1 MTIRSID
8 DLDVKGRRVLMRVD
22 FNVPQNDDASISDD
36 TRIRRALPSIRA
48 VLERGARLILM
59 SHLGRPEGK
68 VVPKLRMD
76 PVAERLGELLGK
88 AVRKMDDCVG
98 PEVEEAVMAMQ
109 DGDVVLLENLR
120 FHAGEK
126 EGDAD
131 FADQLARL
139 GEVYVSDAFGTA
151 HRSDASMVAVAE
163 RIPEKGTGYLLQ
175 REVEFLTK
183 AVTSPERPYMAVLG
197 GVKVSD
203 KIKVIRSLIERCD
216 AILIGGGMAYNFLK
230 ARGENVGRSKLE
242 EDSVGLAGELMAEAA
257 RHGVDLL
264 LPVDHVV
271 AGEISDDA
279 ETEIVDEVPDG
290 MMGLDIGPRTVKRF
304 CEKLQQAKTVD
315 WNGPMGVF
323 EKRPFVN
330 GTRAIAEFMA
340 ELDAT
345 TIVGGGDSAAAVEE
359 FGLADKMTHVS
370 TGGGA
375 SLKFLEGKPLPGI
388 EAVADA

>member
-1 MTIRSID
+1 MTIKSIE

-22 FNVPQNDDASISDD
+22 FNVPQNDDGSISDD
-36 TRIRRALPSIRA
+36 TRIRRALPSIQA

-68 VVPKLRMD
+68 PVPKLRMD
-76 PVAERLGELLGK
+76 PVAERLGELLGGP
-88 AVRKMDDCVG
+88 VRKMDDCIG

-109 DGDVVLLENLR
+109 DGDVILLENLR

-126 EGDAD
+126 KGDAD
-131 FADQLARL
+131 FADRLARL
-139 GEVYVSDAFGTA
+139 GEVYVNDAFGTA

-163 RIPEKGTGYLLQ
+163 RIPEKGAGYLLQ
-175 REVEFLTK
+175 KEVEFLTR
-183 AVTSPERPYMAVLG
+183 AVASPERPYMAVLG

-230 ARGENVGRSKLE
+230 ARGENVGRSRLE
-242 EDSVGLAGELMAEAA
+242 EDSVGLAGELMAEAGK
-257 RHGVDLL
+257 RGVDLL

-271 AGEISDDA
+271 ASEISDDA

-290 MMGLDIGPRTVKRF
+290 MMGLDIGPRTIKRF
-304 CEKLQQAKTVD
+304 CEKLQQAKTVV

-323 EKRPFVN
+323 EKQPFAN
-330 GTRAIAEFMA
+330 GTWAIAEFLA

-359 FGLADKMTHVS
+359 FGLADRMSHVS

-375 SLKFLEGKPLPGI
+375 ALKFLEGKTLPGI
-388 EAVADA
+388 EAVDGN

>member
-1 MTIRSID
+1 MTIKSIE

-22 FNVPQNDDASISDD
+22 FNVPQNDDGSISDD

-68 VVPKLRMD
+68 AVPKLRMD
-76 PVAERLGELLGK
+76 PVAERLGELLGRP
-88 AVRKMDDCVG
+88 VRKMNDCIG
-98 PEVEEAVMAMQ
+98 PEVEEAVTTMQ
-109 DGDVVLLENLR
+109 DGDVILLENLR

-126 EGDAD
+126 EGEAD

-163 RIPEKGTGYLLQ
+163 RIPEKGAGYLLQ
-175 REVEFLTK
+175 REVEFLTR
-183 AVTSPERPYMAVLG
+183 AVASPERPYMAVLG

-230 ARGENVGRSKLE
+230 ARGENVGRSKL
-242 EDSVGLAGELMAEAA
+242 LAGELMDEAGK
-257 RHGVDLL
+257 RGVDLL

-271 AGEISDDA
+271 ASEISDDA

-290 MMGLDIGPRTVKRF
+290 MMGLDIGPRTIKRF
-304 CEKLQQAKTVD
+304 CEKLQQAKTVV

-323 EKRPFVN
+323 EKQPFAN
-330 GTRAIAEFMA
+330 GTWAIAEFLA

-359 FGLADKMTHVS
+359 FGLADKMSHVS

-375 SLKFLEGKPLPGI
+375 ALKFLEGKTLPGI
-388 EAVADA
+388 EAVDGD

>member
-1 MTIRSID
+1 MTIKGIG

-36 TRIRRALPSIRA
+36 TRIRRALPSIQA
-48 VLERGARLILM
+48 VLDRGARLVLM
-59 SHLGRPEGK
+59 SHLGRPKGK
-68 VVPKLRMD
+68 AVANLRMG
-76 PVAERLGELLGK
+76 PVAERLGELIGRP
-88 AVRKMDDCVG
+88 VRKMDDCVG
-98 PEVEEAVMAMQ
+98 SDVEEAVMAMQ

-120 FHAGEK
+120 FHAEEK
-126 EGDAD
+126 DGDAD
-131 FADQLARL
+131 FADRLARL
-139 GEVYVSDAFGTA
+139 GEVYISDAFGTA

-163 RIPEKGTGYLLQ
+163 RIPERGVGYLLK

-183 AVTSPERPYMAVLG
+183 AVATPERPYVAILG
-197 GVKVSD
+197 GAKVSD

-216 AILIGGGMAYNFLK
+216 AIVIGGGMAYNFLK
-230 ARGENVGRSKLE
+230 ARGENIGNSKCE
-242 EDSVGLAGELMAEAA
+242 EDSVGLAGELLAEAEK
-257 RHGVDLL
+257 RGVDLL

-279 ETEIVDEVPDG
+279 KTEIVDEVPDG
-290 MMGLDIGPRTVKRF
+290 MMGLDIGPRTIGCF
-304 CEKLQQAKTVD
+304 CEKLKEAKTVV

-323 EKRPFVN
+323 EKQPFVA
-330 GTRAIAEFMA
+330 GTRAIAECLA

-345 TIVGGGDSAAAVEE
+345 TIIGGGDSAAAIEL
-359 FGLADKMTHVS
+359 FGLADRVSHVS

-388 EAVADA
+388 EAVAGA